1 MQRRKISVGIT
12 AFIDIL
18 GFGDRVVKA
27 DSFQDIESVEE
38 SVQIVRN
45 AFDYAAKDPLMLE
58 SQKTSGIAILAFS
71 DSVIVNVPLQSESTK
86 YGGTFD
92 PIMSE
97 IHGFAYAQ
105 GICVQ
110 KSLFIRGGVD
120 IGWWYQNGSILISQS
135 LTQAYRAEG
144 KAKYPVIALTDD
156 LVKYFSEH
164 NDRNFYS
171 KRFDP
176 LSTSLRKLSLD
187 SKEIYFIDYLTIC
200 LDSLN
205 GVLSPKQRE
214 RYLASPDE
222 KKQSIIDD
230 AYRTSIEGW
239 LISHARNIK
248 AAHAIATPKD
258 KEKYEWLA
266 EYHDEIAR
274 KYSCSGKCLCLL
286 DKKL

>member
-1 MQRRKISVGIT
+1 MQRKKISAGIT

-45 AFDYAAKDPLMLE
+45 AFDYAPKDPLTLE
-58 SQKTSGIAILAFS
+58 SQKTSGIKILAFS

-97 IHGFAYAQ
+97 IQGFAYAQ

-164 NDRNFYS
+164 SDRNFYS
-171 KRFDP
+171 KKFDP
-176 LSTSLRKLSLD
+176 ISTSLRKVSLD
-187 SKEIYFIDYLTIC
+187 GKEVYFIDYIKIC

-214 RYLASPDE
+214 RYLASPGD
-222 KKQSIIDD
+222 KKQSIIND
-230 AYRTSIEGW
+230 AYHSNIEAW
-239 LISHARNIK
+239 LVPHAKNIE
-248 AAHAIATPKD
+248 AAHALAAPKV

-266 EYHDEIAR
+266 EYHNEIAR
-274 KYSCSGKCLCLL
+274 KYSGSDNCLCHLH
-286 DKKL
+286 